1 MKRRLRLFF
10 LALTVASPLAD
21 AAIYAS
27 TPYDKTSYVEIYVG
41 SNARW
46 QVDRR
51 HGVVSAWELER
62 PLPLWSQDGVVF
74 RLSPL
79 ANDAKSSLAPTADAP
94 VPATEIFARVY
105 FFLDAP
111 SQRREHDADA
121 PFTRRNDLLLALD
134 PRSQGRLA
142 WICRAQD
149 FAVFFKPNQE
159 PPQFVPR
166 VESLPNDELLVV
178 VETASEG
185 GKRFAVDAATGTFRP
200 LDSATLKSK

>member
-21 AAIYAS
+21 AATYAS
-27 TPYDKTSYVEIYVG
+27 TPYDKTPYVENYVG

-79 ANDAKSSLAPTADAP
+79 ANDAKFTLAPTADAP